1 MRSKQ
6 NQEADSA
13 AQGKPTPT
21 TLAAPARQRIP
32 RHEKTA
38 ATRAAIVDA
47 ALDEFAAK
55 GFAGTRLDDV
65 ARRAGVAK
73 GTIYVHF
80 RDKESLFE
88 ELVRSSLGPIVAA
101 AEAMPDVDMPL
112 RQFAEHFVETFAR
125 EILGTRR
132 RDVLRLIITEGPRFP
147 ALAHIYYRLVVQRA
161 LRLLRARVRRAVE
174 RGEVH
179 SDALER
185 FPQLL
190 VAPAFIALV
199 WQSLFAAFEPLD
211 VATMLRTHV
220 DLLFKAIERK
230 DG

>member
-88 ELVRSSLGPIVAA
+88 ELVRSSLGP
-101 AEAMPDVDMPL
+101 PL